1 MRMTTRQLTDIF
13 GDPGVDST
21 VLRENWFVA
30 YRAQNED
37 GLELR
42 DALELVRNQPG
53 EVSAF
58 VEKVLQPSDLAD
70 VEYVIEMLVEED
82 AVNRIWDRKCLR
94 LLQSWRARTLMQ
106 IVIEKRNS
114 MNVERDTQESQCD

>member
-21 VLRENWFVA
+21 VLRENWYVA

-42 DALELVRNQPG
+42 DALELVRNQPR

-58 VEKVLQPSDLAD
+58 VEKVLQHEHMAD
-70 VEYVIEMLVEED
+70 VEFVIEILVE
-82 AVNRIWDRKCLR
+82 
-94 LLQSWRARTLMQ
+94 
-106 IVIEKRNS
+106 
-114 MNVERDTQESQCD
+114 